1 MILGMSW
8 IRSSEL
14 SRPAVL
20 TAEVAA
26 STTRVICALVS
37 EFDRVFPER
46 LSESVRLLN
55 PGWEDLVLLVV
66 VRLLWS
72 SLMTEEA
79 RAVLVSGAT
88 GALGKSGAT
97 GALGK
102 SGSTGALGKEL
113 VSPLEPPLEPP
124 PEDLH
129 PPTRASMSNTDVRR

>member
-1 MILGMSW
+1 MSW

-37 EFDRVFPER
+37 EFDRVLPER

-79 RAVLVSGAT
+79 RAVLV
-88 GALGKSGAT
+88 
-97 GALGK
+97 
-102 SGSTGALGKEL
+102 EL
-113 VSPLEPPLEPP
+113 VPPLEPPLEPP

-129 PPTRASMSNTDVRR
+129 PPTRASVSNTDMRR